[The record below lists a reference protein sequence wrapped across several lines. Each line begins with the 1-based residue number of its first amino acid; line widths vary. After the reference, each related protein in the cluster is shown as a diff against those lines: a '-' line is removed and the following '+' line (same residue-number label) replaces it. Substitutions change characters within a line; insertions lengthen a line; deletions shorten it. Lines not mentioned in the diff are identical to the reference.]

1 MNHEV
6 IDMSKKNVLFVC
18 EMNTCRSQ
26 MAAGWTRHFHQETIN
41 AFSAGIKK
49 GSIDPL
55 AIKVMQEAGV
65 DISAEETH
73 EVKEFLLKDLDMVVT
88 VCSTA
93 AQQCP
98 AFPPEVNVLCHSFD
112 DPPAL
117 VSEVGSEEEKLT
129 VYRRVRDEIK
139 VFVQDLPEKMV

>member
-1 MNHEV
+1 
-6 IDMSKKNVLFVC
+6 MSKKNVLFVC

-88 VCSTA
+88 VCNTA

-98 AFPPEVNVLCHSFD
+98 AFPPEVNVLCQSFD

-117 VSEVGSEEEKLT
+117 VREIESEEEKLT

-139 VFVQDLPEKMV
+139 VFVQDFPGKMV